1 MTAFRFGITCGL
13 WSLLSVSLMAQE
25 YATAREAY
33 SVGAAFH
40 NAGSYAK
47 AQAPLEAAIQL
58 SEDVEFR
65 VECYRALLASYRL
78 LEKGDKMATA
88 VDYILEHSQRSAEK
102 SLTQRSYLSF
112 LHQRGLAEEA
122 AKRYEERY
130 KANAQD
136 ATALSML
143 VELYGQLLDKPDR
156 AAELTRQLQVLVPPD
171 PKNPLNVLK
180 QAELGRQLTK
190 AGRHQEAAELYEKIA
205 PTDPKLAAWHW
216 KEAAAAWMKVK
227 QSDKAQLAALESS
240 KCEPESRNDQLTY
253 FWSRQLADILV
264 ETGEYELA
272 IRHYELALGK
282 TTIDG
287 YKKDTQAK
295 LDETRRLLKK

>member
-13 WSLLSVSLMAQE
+13 WGLLSVSLMAQE
-25 YATAREAY
+25 YATAREAF
-33 SVGAAFH
+33 SVGAAFY

-47 AQAPLEAAIQL
+47 AQAPMEAAIQF

-88 VDYILEHSQRSAEK
+88 VDYILEHSQRS
-102 SLTQRSYLSF
+102 YLSF

-122 AKRYEERY
+122 AKRNEERY

-136 ATALSML
+136 AVALSML

-156 AAELTRQLQVLVPPD
+156 AAELTKQLQVLVPPD
-171 PKNPLNVLK
+171 PKNPLDVLK

-190 AGRHQEAAELYEKIA
+190 AGKHQEAAKLYEKIA
-205 PTDPKLAAWHW
+205 PMDPKLAAWHW
-216 KEAAAAWMKVK
+216 KEAAAAWMKEK
-227 QSDKAQLAALESS
+227 QTDKAQLAALESS
-240 KCEPESRNDQLTY
+240 KCEPERRNDQLTY
-253 FWSRQLADILV
+253 FWSRQLANILV

-272 IRHYELALGK
+272 IRHYELALEK

-295 LDETRRLLKK
+295 LDEARRLLKK